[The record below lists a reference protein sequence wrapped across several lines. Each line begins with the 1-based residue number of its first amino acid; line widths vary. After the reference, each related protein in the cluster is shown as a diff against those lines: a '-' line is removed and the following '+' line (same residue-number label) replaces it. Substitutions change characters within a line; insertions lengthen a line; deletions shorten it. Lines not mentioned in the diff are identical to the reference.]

1 MVSNLKLLN
10 RRYDIS
16 VNTTQ
21 MTDMS
26 YHWFSNFKIDTCPN
40 KIEQDGLYL
49 LLFSFEEMFHN
60 NKAKASFKI
69 EKTLFMSWS
78 E

>member
-60 NKAKASFKI
+60 NKGSSKI

>member
-49 LLFSFEEMFHN
+49 LLFSSFEEMFHN
-60 NKAKASFKI
+60 NKASSKI
-69 EKTLFMSWS
+69 EKTLFISWS